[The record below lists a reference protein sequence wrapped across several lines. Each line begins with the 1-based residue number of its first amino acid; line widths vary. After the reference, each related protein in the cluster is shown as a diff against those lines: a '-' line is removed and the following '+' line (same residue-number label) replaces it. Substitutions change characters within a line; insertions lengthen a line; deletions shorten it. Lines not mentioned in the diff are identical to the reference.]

1 VTKVRGACHAVV
13 VVALCGVFLQPAFV
27 DSKLTLLAVKSVS
40 SMLAAKSVSSMLAVK
55 SVSSMLAAKNACS
68 KKCEPAAV
76 AASCGAEVQNV
87 TFMQANYK
95 RLSTHASA

>member
-1 VTKVRGACHAVV
+1 
-13 VVALCGVFLQPAFV
+13 
-27 DSKLTLLAVKSVS
+27 
-40 SMLAAKSVSSMLAVK
+40 
-55 SVSSMLAAKNACS
+55 
-68 KKCEPAAV
+68 V